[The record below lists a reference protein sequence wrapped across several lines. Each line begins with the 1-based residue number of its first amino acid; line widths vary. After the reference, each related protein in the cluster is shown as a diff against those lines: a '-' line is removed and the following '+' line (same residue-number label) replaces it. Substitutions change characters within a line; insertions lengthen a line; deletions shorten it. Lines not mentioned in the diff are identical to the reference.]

1 MTKKDVA
8 ELKSRFKKSSCTF
21 TKISGCY
28 VNGSKEILVRFTDT
42 FLNLE
47 DEEFFKYLEIA
58 KKTLSG
64 TLGNNL
70 LEVPFPD
77 SETETSTGQQFLL
90 GLRESKLKNE
100 ELTDTFFQ
108 QIIEQYQYVGNYLIL
123 IFHDAYDVMV
133 KTSDQNK
140 LDESEEVYE
149 YLLCCICPVSL
160 TKPGLGYLEGEQ
172 KIGARYRDW
181 VVQVPET
188 GFLFPAFTDRS
199 SDIQSC
205 LFYTR
210 DILEPHNEIVTEI
223 LGCKTRPTGALQKQ
237 VFENIIKRA
246 VSDEEQSM
254 ELFSEIQESF
264 KEIVD
269 EKKEKEELELSS
281 PEEQLLLTKDSIL
294 EILAEK
300 EVEQELVEKIEQLY
314 EETFSDQ
321 VPQIEHLLDKKVL
334 QENESKKTTKILME
348 QIHDLEEKVKEY
360 KDQNDSEEYDV
371 VVKVSAEKV
380 QQISTAMVD
389 GKKCIVIPLEEYEQ
403 VRINDQ
409 TEFEQMQEG

>member
-1 MTKKDVA
+1 MNKKEVM

-28 VNGSKEILVRFTDT
+28 VNGSKEILVRFTET

-70 LEVPFPD
+70 LELSFD
-77 SETETSTGQQFLL
+77 GNQEETPKGQQFLM
-90 GLRESKLKNE
+90 GLRESRLKND

-149 YLLCCICPVSL
+149 YLLCSICPVNL
-160 TKPGLGYLEGEQ
+160 TKPGLGYLEGEN
-172 KIGARYRDW
+172 KIGARNRDW

-199 SDIQSC
+199 SDIHSC

-210 DILEPHNEIVTEI
+210 DILEPHMEIATDI
-223 LGCKTRPTGALQKQ
+223 LGCKPKATGALQKQ

-246 VSDEEQSM
+246 VSDEEKSAQ
-254 ELFSEIQESF
+254 LFGEIQESF

-269 EKKEKEELELSS
+269 EKKEKEELELIS
-281 PEEQLLLTKDSIL
+281 EEEELRLTKDTVL

-300 EVEQELVEKIEQLY
+300 QVEEEVVAKIDKLY
-314 EETFSDQ
+314 EETFQ
-321 VPQIEHLLDKKVL
+321 EEVPQIEHLLDKKVL
-334 QENESKKTTKILME
+334 QENESKKTTKMLME
-348 QIHDLEEKVKEY
+348 QIHDLEETVKVLKEQ
-360 KDQNDSEEYDV
+360 DDPETFDV
-371 VVKVSAEKV
+371 VVKVAPTKLE
-380 QQISTAMVD
+380 QISTAVVD
-389 GKKCIVIPLEEYEQ
+389 GRKCIVIPVEEFEQ
-403 VRINDQ
+403 IRINDQ
-409 TEFEQMQEG
+409 TEFDQIQEG